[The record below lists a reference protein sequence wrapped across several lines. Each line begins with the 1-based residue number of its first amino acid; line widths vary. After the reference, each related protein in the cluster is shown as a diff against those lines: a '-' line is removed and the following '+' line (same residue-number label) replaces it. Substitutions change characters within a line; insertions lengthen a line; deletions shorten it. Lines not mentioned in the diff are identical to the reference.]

1 MKRVPLGLIAGA
13 VLGLLDG
20 LSAFLIPE
28 ARGMMTEITAWGTA
42 KGLVTGLLVGIIA
55 CRVVGAGKNVLAGGA
70 VGAVLS
76 LLAAIS
82 TGSYVEIV
90 PSGIVIGL
98 LAGLIVSKWGK

>member
-1 MKRVPLGLIAGA
+1 MKRVPLGLVAGGG
-13 VLGLLDG
+13 LGLLDG

-28 ARGMMTEITAWGTA
+28 ARGMMTEIIVWGTA
-42 KGLVTGLLVGIIA
+42 KGLVTGLLVGVIA
-55 CRVVGAGKNVLAGGA
+55 CRVEGVGKNVLAGGA

-90 PSGIVIGL
+90 PTGIVIGL
-98 LAGLIVSKWGK
+98 LAGLVVSKWGK

>member
-1 MKRVPLGLIAGA
+1 MKRVPLGLIAGGG
-13 VLGLLDG
+13 LGLLDG

-28 ARGMMTEITAWGTA
+28 ARGMMTEIIVWGTA
-42 KGLVTGLLVGIIA
+42 KGLVTGLLVGVIA
-55 CRVVGAGKNVLAGGA
+55 CRVEGVGKNVLAGGA

-90 PSGIVIGL
+90 PTGIVIGL